1 MSMMM
6 DPDNRMLIEHMFDG
20 LEDISSNK
28 GQLYTADDVAHPSGG
43 GGLVSTTHDYA
54 RFCLFLS
61 GGGELDGVRVLSS
74 KTLAYMTQNHL
85 KDHKDMKDM
94 YKQVQYTETAGA
106 GAGFGPSQTGPQT
119 NLFWFTEGMGMSL
132 KLFIWGAGLGFSV
145 IVDPALYGSVSSMGA
160 YAWGGAAA
168 TAFWLG

>member
-28 GQLYTADDVAHPSGG
+28 GQLYNADDVAHPSGG

-106 GAGFGPSQTGPQT
+106 GAGFGPSQTGLQT
-119 NLFWFTEGMGMSL
+119 TLFWFTKGMRMSL
-132 KLFIWGAGLGFSV
+132 KLFILGRRARLQCDCRPSAV
-145 IVDPALYGSVSSMGA
+145 R
-160 YAWGGAAA
+160 
-168 TAFWLG
+168 